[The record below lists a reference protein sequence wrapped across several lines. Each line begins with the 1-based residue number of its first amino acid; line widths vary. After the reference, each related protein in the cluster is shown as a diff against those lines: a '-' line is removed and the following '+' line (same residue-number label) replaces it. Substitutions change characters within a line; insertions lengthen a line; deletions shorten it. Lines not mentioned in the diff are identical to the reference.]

1 MFQDAM
7 KIQKLPK
14 FLRESVE
21 ELLYEREH
29 SGVETTPDET
39 SNTIEELYQYLG
51 KLWICVFLHA
61 STDPANKD
69 RLHSQ
74 LFLYVYEQV
83 EIIFNRNGTTIG
95 NWIRIG
101 RYIRQF
107 FIENQ
112 IPNPLKSLQDM
123 DFGYFDQG
131 DQRCNQLIA
140 FRNEFAH
147 GAFKADA
154 QYIDQHFAILE
165 EVFGELQDLYTRPIV
180 YIQDAKLYDVET
192 QETIDVPFSVD
203 SYNSDRSYVY
213 LLCREEEMLIH
224 LSPFFFF
231 VDNQLTEGKLKKIKV
246 EALFYA
252 ELFASY
258 IQRYTKEMGGEL
270 DSNAQFAVRDEF
282 EVDQHTLQEVTNICE
297 KKSDQNIFLV
307 EAYPGSHY
315 RALGQE
321 LYKTPPTGFDA
332 YIFWDI
338 RSEDITQSSIA
349 LINKIVTIAKE
360 ELQLKFDKPKDIK
373 LRLSYCLQVLKKQGK
388 TIFLYIND
396 IHVAMAAYR
405 QEEYRIV
412 DILQFL
418 VDSPI
423 TVVATLHH
431 GFLQKGLFYDVVFPY
446 MDKTI
451 DELELQKAVVEYV
464 NTDLRKQIFSV
475 LEHEKFMHLFDI
487 CDKIE
492 AKSNTNT
499 ENTENTKNL
508 EMAAPIIFEPQVEY
522 SLWSCSAL
530 LTMKKEQRAKENGQ
544 GTEMIRLWS
553 LAHPSIHNFL

>member
-1 MFQDAM
+1 MFQDAT

-51 KLWICVFLHA
+51 KLWICIFLHA

-69 RLHSQ
+69 RLQSH
-74 LFLYVYEQV
+74 LFLFVYEQV

-95 NWIRIG
+95 NWIRMA
-101 RYIRQF
+101 RYIRQIF
-107 FIENQ
+107 LENQ

-154 QYIDQHFAILE
+154 KYIDQHFVILE
-165 EVFGELQDLYTRPIV
+165 EIFGELHDLYTRPIV
-180 YIQDAKLYDVET
+180 YIQDAKVYDVET
-192 QETIDVPFSVD
+192 QNIIDVSFSVD
-203 SYNSDRSYVY
+203 SYKSDSTYVY

-231 VDNQLTEGKLKKIKV
+231 VDKNLTESKLGKIKV

-252 ELFASY
+252 DLFASY
-258 IQRYTKEMGGEL
+258 IQRYTKEMEGNL

-282 EVDQHTLQEVTNICE
+282 EVDQNTLQEVSSICE
-297 KKSDQNIFLV
+297 KKSEQNIFLV

-315 RALGQE
+315 KALGQE
-321 LYKTPPTGFDA
+321 LYKKPPTGFDA

-338 RSEDITQSSIA
+338 QLEDITQSSIA
-349 LINKIVTIAKE
+349 LINKIVTVITE
-360 ELQLKFDKPKDIK
+360 ELKLKFDKPKDIK
-373 LRLSYCLQVLKKQGK
+373 RRLSLSLQALQKQGK

-396 IHVAMAAYR
+396 LHVALQSYR

-418 VDSPI
+418 VDSPV

-446 MDKTI
+446 QHNTI
-451 DELELQKAVVEYV
+451 DELELQKAVVDYV

-475 LEHEKFMHLFDI
+475 LRHDKFMHLFDI
-487 CDKIE
+487 CDEIE
-492 AKSNTNT
+492 AKSKKDAEDSET
-499 ENTENTKNL
+499 
-508 EMAAPIIFEPQVEY
+508 AVSIIFEPQVEY
-522 SLWSCSAL
+522 ALWSCSAL

-544 GTEMIRLWS
+544 GMEMIRLWS
-553 LAHPSIHNFL
+553 LAHPSIHTFL